1 MQHINLVDERL
12 LPPRPRPSGAVLL
25 GGFVAALCAVAVHG
39 VIERQGLAAAVAGMP
54 AASAE
59 EVAPAAPSDAL
70 VALQQRVAQRR
81 ALLDTLEAAQPLPR
95 APAEALEGVLAA
107 LPDAAWLTEVDLH
120 GARGLRIAGGVLEP
134 SALVPLARRL
144 AQLPT
149 LAGVPIGTVRLT
161 RDPGSDAA
169 DASDDAAAA
178 RVPSHRFVFANLDSA
193 SEASR

>member
-25 GGFVAALCAVAVHG
+25 GGFAAALCAVAVHG
-39 VIERQGLAAAVAGMP
+39 AIERQRLAAAIAGAP
-54 AASAE
+54 DTSAE

-81 ALLDTLEAAQPLPR
+81 ALLDALEAAQPLPR
-95 APAEALEGVLAA
+95 APAEAIQGVLAA
-107 LPDAAWLTEVDLH
+107 VPDTAWLTEVDLH

-134 SALVPLARRL
+134 AALVPLARRL

-161 RDPGSDAA
+161 YDPGTDAA
-169 DASDDAAAA
+169 DAADEAAPA
-178 RVPSHRFVFANLDSA
+178 RVPSHRFVLANLDSG
-193 SEASR
+193 SEGAR